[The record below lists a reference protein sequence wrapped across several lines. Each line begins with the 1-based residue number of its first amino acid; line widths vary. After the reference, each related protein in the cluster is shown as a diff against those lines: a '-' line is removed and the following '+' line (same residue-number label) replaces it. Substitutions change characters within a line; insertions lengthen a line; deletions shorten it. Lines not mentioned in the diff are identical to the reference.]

1 MPTGTDVLGD
11 QKSVPECSEI
21 RALNFVNVSSLLCHQ
36 MSYSK
41 TEMQQIRFRL
51 GLRPR
56 PRWRISQSSPYNTSY
71 LDVRGPTSKGRGG
84 DGKGRE
90 GREKRGGEGSAVV
103 FFFV

>member
-21 RALNFVNVSSLLCHQ
+21 RALNFDNVSSLLCHQ

-71 LDVRGPTSKGRGG
+71 LDVRGPTSKGRG

-90 GREKRGGEGSAVV
+90 GREKRGGEGSAVAII
-103 FFFV
+103 FV